1 MPSERRSPRTRV
13 VLPVPSSPDRCNTRP
28 GAMPAASALPTRTVA
43 SASGNLRSTVMDYA
57 ALATRV
63 RDWGRELGFQA
74 LGVADADLSAAEPRL
89 LEWLAQ
95 GWHGEMEYMASPLR
109 ARPAELKPG
118 TLRVVS
124 CRMNYLS
131 RRPEEISE
139 EKDRAVIANYAL
151 GRDYHKVLRNR

>member
-1 MPSERRSPRTRV
+1 M
-13 VLPVPSSPDRCNTRP
+13 TRP
-28 GAMPAASALPTRTVA
+28 GPMPAASASPRRSVA
-43 SASGNLRSTVMDYA
+43 AASGKLRSTMDYA
-57 ALATRV
+57 ALKERIRGWAI
-63 RDWGRELGFQA
+63 ELGFQA
-74 LGVADADLSAAEPRL
+74 IGVADADLSAAEPRL

-131 RRPEEISE
+131 AFPKESFPGQ
-139 EKDRAVIANYAL
+139 AVIAQYAL
-151 GRDYHKVLRNR
+151 GRDYHKVLRSRLQKLCDHI